1 MSGTSPAPLPA
12 VSSDARADEGY
23 FGPES
28 VSWKIFSDPAT
39 KLGGMAALL
48 LQALNPN
55 MMRLFDQ
62 ATAAY
67 ADPAGRGER
76 TGRFLETTIF
86 GDRAHADAAALSVR
100 RMHAHAVWTD
110 PQTGQTLRADEP
122 AWLAWT
128 HNTLVFALL
137 RAAEA
142 FGLALTPAEQDAFV
156 REQHVAAELVGCERS
171 SLPATRTE
179 LEAYIDEQRHWM
191 ALCLPAA
198 EVTRALRAPK
208 LSGNPVAAWT
218 AVIVQDGV
226 LSLLPDWAL
235 LLYGVEGRPM
245 NLRRAARTT
254 RRLIGFARRNR
265 PYERLVTEIT
275 DRVDTHPY
283 RKVRVSTSRSA
294 S

>member
-1 MSGTSPAPLPA
+1 MSPAVDPVTASA
-12 VSSDARADEGY
+12 VSAREDEGY

-28 VSWKIFSDPAT
+28 VSWRVFSDPAT

-67 ADPAGRGER
+67 DDPAGRSER
-76 TGRFLETTIF
+76 TGRFLETTVF
-86 GDRAHADAAALSVR
+86 GDRAHADAAAASVR

-110 PQTGQTLRADEP
+110 PRSGQTLRADEP
-122 AWLAWT
+122 AWLDWT

-137 RAAEA
+137 RSSEA
-142 FGLALTPAEQDAFV
+142 FGLELTPDEQDAFV
-156 REQHVAAELVGCERS
+156 REQHIAAGLVGCEVTG
-171 SLPATRTE
+171 LPASRAD
-179 LEAYIDEQRHWM
+179 LEQYIDDQRHWM
-191 ALCLPAA
+191 ALTLPAA
-198 EVTRALRAPK
+198 QVTRTLRAPR
-208 LSGNPVAAWT
+208 LRGNPIAVWT
-218 AVIVQDGV
+218 SVVVQDGV

-245 NLRRAARTT
+245 NLRRAGRST
-254 RRLIGFARRNR
+254 RRLIGLARRNR
-265 PYERLVTEIT
+265 PYDRLITEIT

-283 RKVRVSTSRSA
+283 RKVRAARR
-294 S
+294 